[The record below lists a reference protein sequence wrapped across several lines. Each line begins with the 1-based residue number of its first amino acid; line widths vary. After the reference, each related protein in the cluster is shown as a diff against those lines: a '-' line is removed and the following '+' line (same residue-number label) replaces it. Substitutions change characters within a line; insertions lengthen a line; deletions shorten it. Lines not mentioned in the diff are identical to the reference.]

1 MAPRRYLRW
10 KSALS
15 IFAAATCLCWSLS
28 RASAADDSD
37 PKSAATVTATESAP
51 ADEPSAAPPT
61 SPSATPDS
69 GAAQR
74 QDLNLLGV
82 TDANSGESRRNENV
96 QFNPVDNNAL
106 KELNARV
113 GITATIVEQ
122 FKVDRSYFGNEF
134 GNRAKAPP
142 HLAASKLAG
151 FHGTIHETHLNSL
164 FTARAF
170 FQAGKVKP
178 ARENDYGF
186 TTGTPLWRGG
196 YFYAEASQKKIR
208 GNVNGN
214 VLVPKADERTP
225 LATDPETRE
234 VVASLLAAFPN
245 ELPNRTDIDE
255 RALNTNSPQ
264 IIDTD
269 NIAARLDQAFD
280 RDRLTMRYSQT
291 AQSIDAFQ
299 LIAGQNPDTNTQAH
313 LARLTWNRA
322 WSAATITDFSMGFD
336 RVSSV
341 LVPEPNNVG
350 PNVQVS
356 GVFTNLGPSPSVP
369 LDRAQ
374 NSFRYAGR
382 WRHVRGRHALT
393 AGFDF
398 LRRQTNGTEV
408 SSHRGFIDF
417 RNDFGNNAVTNFL
430 LGTPGRFSGAVGN
443 AHRGFRNSAMQFY
456 FGDDWRVNSK
466 LTLNIGVR
474 FQPLPRPS
482 EVNGLNTFS
491 YPCDCN
497 NIGGQ
502 FGLAY
507 RFPGALGVVRG
518 AYGLHYAE
526 IVPSTFQQVRFNP
539 PGTTKFSSDVP
550 NLVELLRGLTFDVDP
565 NARSTVFQF
574 PPNLVAPYSQQYN
587 FSWEPGL
594 SDAWKLQLGYV
605 GSRSIGL
612 FMRVY
617 GNRALRLP
625 GIEPVSTTVND
636 RRPIQ
641 DHFDIRTI
649 TNISRG
655 YFDAARASL
664 IVPRWRGILMDAS
677 YWFSKA
683 IDLGS
688 DFTATATSG
697 GGVSRSLRNQTESN
711 IFGDLKGPSAFDQ
724 SHAFLSRISYETP
737 ALSGSGRWVSQAF
750 GQWTVSAVALLKTG
764 TPFSVISGSDAPGF
778 GNVDGSR
785 GDRPNVLDTSVLGTA
800 LAHPDDR
807 ANLPRSAFAF
817 ITIDEASGNLGR
829 NTFRKD
835 GIRNINGAV
844 SRTWRVHSEKTLM
857 LRAESIN
864 LFNTPQFAEPT
875 NVLTSPS
882 FGQITNTLN
891 DGRTFQ
897 FLLRFSF

>member
-1 MAPRRYLRW
+1 M
-10 KSALS
+10 
-15 IFAAATCLCWSLS
+15 TCLS
-28 RASAADDSD
+28 RKSILGIL
-37 PKSAATVTATESAP
+37 SAATFLGGSVSPVFAGDDSGPKPANPVEETTPAAEAAP
-51 ADEPSAAPPT
+51 APPT
-61 SPSATPDS
+61 SPNATT
-69 GAAQR
+69 GEATALR

-82 TDANSGESRRNENV
+82 TDVNSGESRRNENV

-113 GITATIVEQ
+113 GITATIVEE

-134 GNRAKAPP
+134 GRRSQAPP
-142 HLAASKLAG
+142 HLAVSRFSG
-151 FHGTIHETHLNSL
+151 FHGTIYETHLNSL
-164 FTARAF
+164 FTARSF
-170 FQAGKVKP
+170 FQVGDVKP

-186 TTGTPLWRGG
+186 TAGTPLWSGG
-196 YFYAEASQKKIR
+196 YFYVEGSQQKIR
-208 GNVNGN
+208 GSVNGN
-214 VLVPKADERTP
+214 VLVPKAGERTP

-234 VVASLLAAFPN
+234 VVARLLAAFPD

-269 NIAARLDQAFD
+269 NIVARLDQTLD
-280 RDRLTMRYSQT
+280 RDRFTLRYALT

-299 LIAGQNPDTNTQAH
+299 LIAGQNPDTSTQAH
-313 LARLTWNRA
+313 VARVTWNRA
-322 WSAATITDFSMGFD
+322 WNATTITDFSVGFD
-336 RVSSV
+336 RIGSV
-341 LVPEPNNVG
+341 LVPEPNNAG
-350 PNVQVS
+350 PNVQVA

-374 NSFRYAGR
+374 NLFRYAGR
-382 WRHVRGRHALT
+382 LRHVRGRHAYT
-393 AGFDF
+393 GGFDF
-398 LRRQTNGTEV
+398 LRRQTNGAET

-417 RNDFGNNAVTNFL
+417 RNDAGYDAVTNFL
-430 LGTPGRFSGAVGN
+430 RGTPSRFSGAVGN

-456 FGDDWRVNSK
+456 FGDDWRASSN
-466 LTLNIGVR
+466 LTLNIGLR
-474 FQPLPRPS
+474 YQPLPRPS
-482 EVNGLNTFS
+482 EVNGLNTFN
-491 YPCDCN
+491 YHCDCN
-497 NIGGQ
+497 NVGGQ
-502 FGLAY
+502 FGFAY
-507 RFPGALGVVRG
+507 RFPGPLGVVRG
-518 AYGLHYAE
+518 AYGLHYAD

-539 PGTTKFSSDVP
+539 PGTLKFAKDAQDAP
-550 NLVELLRGLTFDVDP
+550 NLVELLRGLSFDVDP
-565 NARSTVFQF
+565 NARSTIFVF

-587 FSWEPGL
+587 FSWEPGI
-594 SDAWKLQLGYV
+594 SDEWKLQLGYV

-617 GNRALRLP
+617 GNRAGRVP
-625 GIEPVSTTVND
+625 GIEPLSTTVNA
-636 RRPIQ
+636 RRPNQ

-649 TNISRG
+649 ANISRG
-655 YFDAARASL
+655 YFDAGRASL
-664 IVPRWRGILMDAS
+664 IVPRWRGISMDVS

-697 GGVSRSLRNQTESN
+697 GISRSLRNQTESE

-737 ALSGSGRWVSQAF
+737 SLSGSGRWASRVF
-750 GQWTVSAVALLKTG
+750 GQWNVSAVALVKTG
-764 TPFSVISGSDAPGF
+764 TPFTVVSGSDSPGF

-785 GDRPNVLDTSVLGTA
+785 GDRPSVIDTSGLGTT

-817 ITIDEASGNLGR
+817 ITLEDDRGNLGR

-835 GIRNINGAV
+835 GIRNINAAL
-844 SRTWRVHSEKTLM
+844 SRTWRVHSEKTLL

-882 FGQITNTLN
+882 FAQITNTLN
-891 DGRTFQ
+891 EGRTFR